1 MSLQRLYR
9 EWPVVSKKEK
19 NKTVIQTVSVVIFM
33 GAMAWASVPFYD
45 WFCRVTGFGG
55 ITQVAEGG
63 SDTVLSE
70 TMKVRFD
77 ASLERN
83 MPWEFKPA
91 QREME
96 IQIGA
101 TGLAFYE
108 AYNPTDRPVAGTAS
122 YNVTPYEAGGFFSK
136 IDCFCFEEQIL
147 MPGERVQM
155 PVTFF
160 VDPEIVDDRDAKYTK
175 VITLSY
181 TFYEKDLP
189 LEQENASLN
198 RKINFNQ
205 LLSEGNPNGT

>member
-1 MSLQRLYR
+1 M
-9 EWPVVSKKEK
+9 VSRKAK

-55 ITQVAEGG
+55 ITQVAESG

-198 RKINFNQ
+198 RKTNFNQ